1 MPNHKISLNDL
12 TIPVLFILF
21 VISIMIW
28 PLLGFII
35 PLHYPVFGLILL
47 SIMTIIP
54 LYFLINS
61 QIKKGPH
68 PVTSKLKSFVISGS
82 LSASFTLLIA
92 LIAFIVGNS
101 LKLYSQKQFDDQRQ
115 EFLSSATGFK
125 VLKDYAFKNYKTVV
139 ELGDINDSWAL
150 TTLNIPNASPA
161 SMQAASGYCILN
173 LSPQNVLN
181 TAPSFVDKNLWVQ
194 GIMMHEF
201 AHCLDR
207 SRDLPNKNSLN
218 PLSTLSIAPDQA
230 NKVTDLQSYLLNE
243 RSEQTQL
250 WREAVSDIFAI
261 GYWRIKADHNNYNSL
276 VNSLYNYRAE
286 RSSDDPEH
294 GTMCFIKAAM
304 NSKLPLS
311 EEKLFEW
318 SDEIRR
324 TAKCR
329 IS

>member
-1 MPNHKISLNDL
+1 MPNHKFSLNDL

-35 PLHYPVFGLILL
+35 PLHYPVIGLTILSL
-47 SIMTIIP
+47 MTMTP
-54 LYFLINS
+54 LFFLLNS

-68 PVTSKLKSFVISGS
+68 PVTSKLKQFIISGS

-92 LIAFIVGNS
+92 LIAVIVGNS

-115 EFLSSATGFK
+115 EFLNSSSGFN
-125 VLKDYAFKNYKTVV
+125 VLKDYALKNYKTVV

-150 TTLNIPNASPA
+150 TTINIPNASPA

-181 TAPSFVDKNLWVQ
+181 TVPSSVDKTLWVQ

-201 AHCLDR
+201 AHCVDR
-207 SRDLPNKNSLN
+207 ARDLPNKHSLI
-218 PLSTLSIAPDQA
+218 PLSTLSIAPEQA
-230 NKVTDLQSYLLNE
+230 KKVTDLQSYLQNE
-243 RSEQTQL
+243 RSDQTQL
-250 WREAVSDIFAI
+250 WREAVSDIFAV
-261 GYWRIKADHNNYNSL
+261 GYWKIKVDHVKYHSL

-294 GTMCFIKAAM
+294 GTMCFINAAM
-304 NSKLPLS
+304 NSKIPIS

-324 TAKCR
+324 TAKCK